1 MLIIQFTRLTLSLFV
16 PIDIKLMY
24 HFVFYISLIDFI
36 HNNEAPQDL
45 NPQHSLKILHND
57 QFSGALFIYSR

>member
-1 MLIIQFTRLTLSLFV
+1 MLVIQFARFTLSLFV

-24 HFVFYISLIDFI
+24 QFFYISLIDFI